1 MKKIQDN
8 KIYVDLEDLI
18 YLGISSN
25 ILDRIKKG
33 ELKLINK
40 SVVFSSPEEI
50 DFFKRRDDI
59 LDYDY
64 ITSLTPEEL
73 EKELIKNE
81 EMIFY
86 YENQFF
92 NLTIFNNNSLVE
104 KDKKRK
110 QILKKLYYK
119 RNTLTNYLKDKN
131 PIQRVLK
138 K

>member
-119 RNTLTNYLKDKN
+119 RDTLTNYLKDKN